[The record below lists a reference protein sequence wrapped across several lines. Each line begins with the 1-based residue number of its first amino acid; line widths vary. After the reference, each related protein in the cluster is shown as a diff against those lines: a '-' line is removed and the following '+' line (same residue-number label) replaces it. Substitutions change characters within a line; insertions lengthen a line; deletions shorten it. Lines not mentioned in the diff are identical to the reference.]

1 MKKEDLICFIVPTS
15 EPDSLKRLLLSSLD
29 NIQNIKEYTKF
40 SIVFQPP
47 YTDQDIDD
55 VVSVF
60 KEKDICLEYQFK
72 EYSYESGRTPLLKIR
87 NDCSKLCPNSLFYAL
102 LDDDMTFLPPTELKS
117 IGLQY
122 LNLVYRLLTDSKI
135 SVGKIGNSSPFE
147 YSDKVFA
154 YDNIND
160 LSTGRGTIVKNYD
173 KMLVPERVENLYS
186 AGEDVFSILY
196 RLIEHNTSLIAV
208 SNGLCSHYENRKI
221 IEKQHYGWSKRNCE
235 EGSAVKYMKDNYL
248 GRLSEI
254 NTNIKCTDF
263 IFNLDDLK
271 NKINTLISQG
281 GLIKW

>member
-15 EPDSLKRLLLSSLD
+15 EPNSLKRLLLSSLD
-29 NIQNIKEYTKF
+29 NILNIKEYIKF
-40 SIVFQPP
+40 SIIFQPP

-102 LDDDMTFLPPTELKS
+102 LDDDMTFLPSTELKS

-154 YDNIND
+154 YDTINFVNFW
-160 LSTGRGTIVKNYD
+160 TGRGIVMKNYD
-173 KMLVPERVENLYS
+173 RMLIPEKVENFYS
-186 AGEDVFSILY
+186 AGEDVFSVLY
-196 RLIEHNTSLIAV
+196 RLIEHGTSLVAV

-221 IEKQHYGWSKRNCE
+221 IEKQYYGWSKRNCE
-235 EGSAVKYMKDNYL
+235 KGSVVKYMEDNYL
-248 GRLSEI
+248 NRLSEI
-254 NTNIKCTDF
+254 NNNIEYTNF
-263 IFNLDDLK
+263 IFNLNELK
-271 NKINTLISQG
+271 SKINAIISQEG
-281 GLIKW
+281 F